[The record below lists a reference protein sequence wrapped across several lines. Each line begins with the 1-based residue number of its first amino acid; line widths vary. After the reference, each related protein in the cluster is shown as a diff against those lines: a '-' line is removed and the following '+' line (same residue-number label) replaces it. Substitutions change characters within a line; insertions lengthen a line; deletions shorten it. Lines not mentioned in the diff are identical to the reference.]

1 MTLPRVREGL
11 TIQPI
16 SPTEYVVK
24 RADSREY
31 FSIGP
36 QEACLLEML
45 NGQHGFDDI
54 QATFEFHFQSTL
66 SEADLREFIAA
77 VEPLGLFRPT
87 AKTSAKSSTSTS
99 RSTSSES
106 DVSELASESTIVEAA
121 NNATELRSKDR
132 SKKENAD
139 KEPAVKKK
147 KTSLRDQS
155 LFYFRVPLCDPDVF
169 LGKLVKVIPFVWTRG
184 FLFVAACLILAA
196 LSITIS
202 SSRQLAAGVSDI
214 QGLGDAICFIV
225 VIVVCTS
232 MHETAHGATLKHF
245 GGEVHDSG
253 LMLMFFT
260 PCMYCNVSDAWLL
273 PDKWKRLA
281 ITAAGAICDLCV
293 WALAV
298 FVWRVTVPGVLVN
311 KLALFTMAMCGARS
325 LMNFNPLL
333 RLDGYY
339 LLSDWLS
346 IPNLR
351 PRAMDYWMGHMR
363 WFLWGAARPPWVPE
377 NRILLIY
384 GFVCWAF
391 ALTFLNVIFVQFFEY
406 MGGQFGL
413 TGLVLVCLLL
423 SFACRRVFKGLFE
436 SELSIM
442 LKTRH
447 GRTTIW
453 AVGIL
458 AALALLF
465 FVPVRSTTSGD
476 FEVRPG
482 NIVQVHVPVGGVVE
496 QIFVED
502 GCVVEEGQTIAELK
516 STSLESDIIK
526 TEDVVREVEAN
537 LRRLKAGA
545 RPEELEAATDRVR
558 RLTEWYELG
567 AEELQQA
574 KLAHEQE
581 LLVQDHRIREITAEL
596 ENARQD
602 IVHSENLY
610 RQGALAGAQLRQQRL
625 QVLQIE
631 SKLAQTQAS
640 MTAAKATGVKS
651 KQAEISRRA
660 QELADAKDRL
670 ELLQAGSR
678 PEEIAA
684 EEARLERASH
694 ELAFQKSRLEKLKL
708 VAPTSGIF
716 SAPRLKERI
725 GLAVLQDSLF
735 CTIEKPETS
744 RVEIAVSEDEAAL
757 LKPGQPVTLKARAI
771 PFETFEA
778 TVEGISPVAL
788 KGTTGENTVLVH
800 CQIQNPDGRLKSGM
814 TGFGRV
820 TRGWNTIGVMLI
832 TKGIRYLRTE
842 FWW

>member
-1 MTLPRVREGL
+1 MITETREPMTLPRVRDGL

-36 QEACLLEML
+36 QEACLLELL
-45 NGQHGFDDI
+45 NGQNSVEDI
-54 QATFEFHFQSTL
+54 QATFEFHFQSSL
-66 SEADLREFIAA
+66 SEEDLREFISA

-87 AKTSAKSSTSTS
+87 TKAASRAARTESSQTSVGGDDY
-99 RSTSSES
+99 R
-106 DVSELASESTIVEAA
+106 EA
-121 NNATELRSKDR
+121 ESKDHSR
-132 SKKENAD
+132 KESLTS
-139 KEPAVKKK
+139 EPTTKKK
-147 KTSLRDQS
+147 KPQLRDQS
-155 LFYFRVPLCDPDVF
+155 LFYYRIPLCDPDIF
-169 LGKLVKVIPFVWTRG
+169 LSKLVKVIPFVWTRG
-184 FLFVAACLILAA
+184 FLFVAACLMLTA
-196 LSITIS
+196 LCVTIS
-202 SSRQLAAGVSDI
+202 SSAQLAAGVSDI
-214 QGLGDAICFIV
+214 RGLGDAICFIV

-232 MHETAHGATLKHF
+232 MHETAHGATLKRF

-281 ITAAGAICDLCV
+281 ITAAGAICDLFV

-298 FVWRVTVPGVLVN
+298 FIWRLTVPGVLVN

-351 PRAMDYWMGHMR
+351 PRALDYWMGHMR
-363 WFLWGAARPPWVPE
+363 WFLWGASRPPWVPE
-377 NRILLIY
+377 NRILLFY

-413 TGLVLVCLLL
+413 TGLVLVGLLL

-482 NIVQVHVPVGGVVE
+482 NIVQVHVPVGGIVE

-516 STSLESDIIK
+516 SSSLESDIIK
-526 TEDVVREVEAN
+526 TEDMVREVEAN

-545 RPEELEAATDRVR
+545 RPEELEAAKDRVR

-567 AEELQQA
+567 ADELQQA
-574 KLAHEQE
+574 RLAHEQE

-596 ENARQD
+596 EHARQD
-602 IVHSENLY
+602 IEHSENLY

-631 SKLAQTQAS
+631 SRLAQTQAS

-670 ELLQAGSR
+670 QILQAGSR

-788 KGTTGENTVLVH
+788 KGTTGENSVTVH

-820 TRGWNTIGVMLI
+820 TRGWNTIGMMLL
-832 TKGIRYLRTE
+832 TRGIRYLRTE

>member
-11 TIQPI
+11 TIQSI
-16 SPTEYVVK
+16 SATEYVVK

-45 NGQHGFDDI
+45 DGHQVFEDI
-54 QATFEFHFQSTL
+54 QATFEHHFQTPL
-66 SEADLREFIAA
+66 SETDLQQFIEA
-77 VEPLGLFRPT
+77 VEPMGLFRPAT
-87 AKTSAKSSTSTS
+87 KSTSDSSRPTPPGSSSSRLSSS
-99 RSTSSES
+99 RSKADDVERHESKSASRSSSDANRSES
-106 DVSELASESTIVEAA
+106 PS
-121 NNATELRSKDR
+121 
-132 SKKENAD
+132 
-139 KEPAVKKK
+139 PKKK
-147 KTSLRDQS
+147 ASLRDQS
-155 LFYFRVPLCDPDVF
+155 VLYFRIPLCDPDIF

-184 FLFVAACLILAA
+184 FLIVATCVILAA
-196 LSITIS
+196 LSVTIS
-202 SSRQLAAGVSDI
+202 SAVQLASAVSNI
-214 QGLGDAICFIV
+214 QGLGNAICFVI

-253 LMLMFFT
+253 LMFMFFT

-273 PDKWKRLA
+273 RDKWKRLA
-281 ITAAGAICDLCV
+281 ITAAGSICDLCV

-298 FVWRVTVPGVLVN
+298 FVWRLTVPGTLIN
-311 KLALFTMAMCGARS
+311 QLSLFTITMCGARS
-325 LMNFNPLL
+325 LLNFNPLL

-351 PRAMDYWMGHMR
+351 PRAMDYWMGHLR
-363 WFLWGAARPPWVPE
+363 WFLWGASRPPWVPE
-377 NRILLIY
+377 NRVLLIY
-384 GFVCWAF
+384 GFICWAF

-406 MGGQFGL
+406 MGGQFGV
-413 TGLVLVCLLL
+413 TGLVLVSLLL

-436 SELSIM
+436 SELSVM

-447 GRTTIW
+447 GRTAIW
-453 AVGIL
+453 TVGIL
-458 AALALLF
+458 AAAALLF
-465 FVPVRSTTSGD
+465 LVPVRSTTSGD

-482 NIVQVHVPVGGVVE
+482 NIVQVHAPVAGIVD

-502 GCVVEEGQTIAELK
+502 GCVVKEGELIAELK
-516 STSLESDIIK
+516 SPGLDSDIIK
-526 TEDVVREVEAN
+526 TEDMVREVEAN

-545 RPEELEAATDRVR
+545 RPEELEAAADRVR
-558 RLTEWYELG
+558 RLTEWYDLG
-567 AEELQQA
+567 AEEFEQA
-574 KLAHEQE
+574 RLAHEQE
-581 LLVQDHRIREITAEL
+581 LLAQDHRIRETAAEL
-596 ENARQD
+596 DNARQD
-602 IVHSENLY
+602 LVHSENLY

-640 MTAAKATGVKS
+640 MSAAKATGIKA
-651 KQAEISRRA
+651 KQAEISRRS
-660 QELADAKDRL
+660 QELADAENRL
-670 ELLQAGSR
+670 GLLKAGSR

-684 EEARLERASH
+684 EEARLERAIH
-694 ELAFQKSRLEKLKL
+694 ELAFQKSRQEKLKL
-708 VAPTSGIF
+708 VAPTAGIF
-716 SAPRLKERI
+716 SAPRLKERV

-788 KGTTGENTVLVH
+788 KALTGQNSVTVH
-800 CQIQNPDGRLKSGM
+800 CQIRNPDGRLKSGM